1 MVIDVM
7 CRASL
12 RSCKKAP
19 HNVGHAK
26 QWRERHPNRIGADI
40 GSGERLAVN
49 VHWRLFIE
57 PNPAQRLALEFLA
70 AGKIAFQADYRLAAG
85 DVIDF
90 DAVEQVGNATRR
102 DKLRN
107 GVLRDRS
114 RSSLAGSPNK
124 HALHGIANDFA
135 SDTARPANGRSIK
148 TTPRPPFG
156 IAASSVDRRLKATR
170 QCLAKLI
177 AGHQQSLAVPC
188 ARSVEVKL
196 FGIGLVISQPILS

>member
-1 MVIDVM
+1 MVIEVM

-12 RSCKKAP
+12 RSCRKRRTTSDMPSNGVNVIHTGLAP
-19 HNVGHAK
+19 
-26 QWRERHPNRIGADI
+26 DI
-40 GSGERLAVN
+40 GSGERLAVD

-57 PNPAQRLALEFLA
+57 PNPTQRLALEFLA

-114 RSSLAGSPNK
+114 RSSLAGTPNK
-124 HALHGIANDFA
+124 HALHG
-135 SDTARPANGRSIK
+135 
-148 TTPRPPFG
+148 
-156 IAASSVDRRLKATR
+156 
-170 QCLAKLI
+170 
-177 AGHQQSLAVPC
+177 
-188 ARSVEVKL
+188 
-196 FGIGLVISQPILS
+196 

>member
-1 MVIDVM
+1 MVIEVM

-12 RSCKKAP
+12 RSCRKRRTTSDMP
-19 HNVGHAK
+19 SNGVNVIQTGL
-26 QWRERHPNRIGADI
+26 ADI
-40 GSGERLAVN
+40 GSGKRLAVD

-57 PNPAQRLALEFLA
+57 PNPTQRLTLKFLA
-70 AGKIAFQADYRLAAG
+70 ARKIAFQADDRLAAE

-114 RSSLAGSPNK
+114 GSSLAGAPNK

-135 SDTARPANGRSIK
+135 SNTARPSDRRTVKAF
-148 TTPRPPFG
+148 TLPPLG
-156 IAASSVDRRLKATR
+156 IAPGSVHCRLETAC
-170 QCLAKLI
+170 QGFAKLI
-177 AGHQQSLAVPC
+177 AGHQQSLAMC
-188 ARSVEVKL
+188 AAGSVKIKL
-196 FGIGLVISQPILS
+196 LGIGTVIP